1 MSRLARR
8 LLGAGSALGCL
19 AGCFPDRPRPGPPQV
34 SILLDKI
41 GVHSPDTLTGTLR
54 AQDAAGIDSVWL
66 TLQFSQPLGIDG
78 RLQTTFE
85 APFRAFLA
93 SGYGPGQR
101 LTLTVTA
108 RDLDGF
114 VGQRDTFVTVV
125 P

>member
-19 AGCFPDRPRPGPPQV
+19 AGCLPERSRPGPPQV
-34 SILLDKI
+34 TILLDKI

-66 TLQFSQPLGIDG
+66 TLQFTAPLGIDG
-78 RLQTTFE
+78 RLQTAFQS
-85 APFRAFLA
+85 PFRAFIP
-93 SGYGPGQR
+93 SGYSPGER
-101 LTLTVTA
+101 IAVAVTA

-114 VGQRDTFVTVV
+114 VGKRDTFVTVV